1 MSGPSA
7 RLLDLD
13 AFVPR
18 AVEVQLGGTVHR
30 VPGAALTADLVIG
43 LQELSQ
49 VATGDDETPGDETAV
64 TDIIDLLGG
73 VMAKAEPPLEI
84 RSIPQAAIGP
94 LAVFLIE
101 ASGMV
106 EDEEPERERPTPARR
121 RASSTTR
128 PSRARTSSGKG

>member
-1 MSGPSA
+1 MSGTA

-49 VATGDDETPGDETAV
+49 AAVNGDDAALA
-64 TDIIDLLGG
+64 DIIDLIGA
-73 VMAKAEPPLEI
+73 VMAQAVPPLEV
-84 RSIPQAAIGP
+84 RSIAPAAIGP
-94 LAVFLIE
+94 LATFLVE
-101 ASGMV
+101 ASGAGAGDDA
-106 EDEEPERERPTPARR
+106 EDEGERPTPARR

-128 PSRARTSSGKG
+128 PSRARASVKK